1 MTFSSAVHFAR
12 GARIASARCALLRFK
27 FLGDFIRRV
36 NEEIVRRAYFMNGA
50 ELQQGKSDVAACD
63 ANLDSETPT
72 ASTPGCMA
80 QSGYVF
86 VRRNQ
91 AEDVRA
97 AVAAQ
102 RVRPTDNEHS
112 WQSVSWPALV

>member
-1 MTFSSAVHFAR
+1 MALSSALHGPFSCPGIV
-12 GARIASARCALLRFK
+12 SYDTRCVTTSTVPEMAWVRADDPAL
-27 FLGDFIRRV
+27 
-36 NEEIVRRAYFMNGA
+36 
-50 ELQQGKSDVAACD
+50 LQQGKSDIAACD